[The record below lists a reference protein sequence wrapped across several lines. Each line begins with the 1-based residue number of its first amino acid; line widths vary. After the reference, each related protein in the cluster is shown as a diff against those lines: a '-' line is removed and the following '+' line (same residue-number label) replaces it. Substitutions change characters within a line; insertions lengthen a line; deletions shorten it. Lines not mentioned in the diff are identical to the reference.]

1 MDYSRIYNELIEK
14 RKKEIL
20 SKENCDYFEIHHIKP
35 RSIYPDLVDDKENLV
50 ALTAKE
56 HYFAH
61 HLLKEIYK
69 KQYGDNSDEYWRLFN
84 AFWLMSH
91 AKRYTFISAQ
101 RYEALRKEINDFWS
115 DKNKTKEI
123 RLKMS
128 KAKKGKPSP
137 KKGIPLTEEQKEKL
151 RLANL
156 GKKQSEETKR
166 KRIET
171 RIKNGNN
178 KLSEEHKQLLRQSRL
193 GKKLSEE
200 TKERIRQKKLGFR
213 HTEETKQ
220 KISKNNARNQLG
232 KPLSEETKKKI
243 SECKKGDNNPHF
255 GKKWMFNPNT
265 NHRICVREDEI
276 QKYIEDGYLRG
287 KNGKGGKSHHKKK
300 YRTNV

>member
-1 MDYSRIYNELIEK
+1 MDYLRIYNGLIEK
-14 RKKEIL
+14 RKREVL
-20 SKENCDYFEIHHIKP
+20 TEENCDYFEIHHIKP
-35 RSIYPDLVDDKENLV
+35 RSIYPDLVNDKENLI
-50 ALTAKE
+50 ALTPKE

-69 KQYGDNSDEYWRLFN
+69 KQYGDDSDEYWKLFN

-137 KKGIPLTEEQKEKL
+137 KKGIPLSEEHKEKL
-151 RLANL
+151 RLINLGKKHSPETIEKIRQANL
-156 GKKQSEETKR
+156 GKQ
-166 KRIET
+166 
-171 RIKNGNN
+171 
-178 KLSEEHKQLLRQSRL
+178 LSEEHKQILIQSRL
-193 GKKLSEE
+193 GSKHTEE

-220 KISKNNARNQLG
+220 KISKNNARTQLG
-232 KPLSEETKKKI
+232 KPHSEETKKKI
-243 SECKKGDNNPHF
+243 SENKKGDNNPHF

-276 QKYIEDGYLRG
+276 QKYMEDGYLRG
-287 KNGKGGKSHHKKK
+287 KNGKGGKSHDKK
-300 YRTNV
+300 YRTTVK

>member
-243 SECKKGDNNPHF
+243 SERKKGDNNPHF

-276 QKYIEDGYLRG
+276 QKYIEDGYFRG
-287 KNGKGGKSHHKKK
+287 KNGKGGKSHHKK

>member
-1 MDYSRIYNELIEK
+1 MDYLRIYNELIEK

-50 ALTAKE
+50 TLTAKE

-69 KQYGDNSDEYWRLFN
+69 KQYGDDSDEYWRLFN

-91 AKRYTFISAQ
+91 TKRYIFISAQ

-137 KKGIPLTEEQKEKL
+137 KKGIPLSEEQKEKL

-178 KLSEEHKQLLRQSRL
+178 KLSEEHKQILIQSRL
-193 GKKLSEE
+193 GAKHTEE
-200 TKERIRQKKLGFR
+200 TKELIRQKKLGFR

-243 SECKKGDNNPHF
+243 SEAKKGDNNPHF

-265 NHRICVREDEI
+265 KHRICVKEDEI

-287 KNGKGGKSHHKKK
+287 KNGKGGKCH
-300 YRTNV
+300 Y

>member
-1 MDYSRIYNELIEK
+1 MDYLRIYNELIEK

-35 RSIYPDLVDDKENLV
+35 RSIYPDLVNDKENLV

-69 KQYGDNSDEYWRLFN
+69 KQYGDNSDEYWKLFN

-101 RYEALRKEINDFWS
+101 RYDALRKEINDFWS

-137 KKGIPLTEEQKEKL
+137 KKGIPLSEEHKEKL
-151 RLANL
+151 RLINLGKKHSPETIEKIRQANL
-156 GKKQSEETKR
+156 GKQ
-166 KRIET
+166 
-171 RIKNGNN
+171 
-178 KLSEEHKQLLRQSRL
+178 LSEEHKQILIESRL
-193 GKKLSEE
+193 GSKHTEE

-220 KISKNNARNQLG
+220 KISKNNARTQLG
-232 KPLSEETKKKI
+232 KPHSEETKRKI
-243 SECKKGDNNPHF
+243 SENKKGDNNPHF

-287 KNGKGGKSHHKKK
+287 KNGKGGNSHDKNIELM
-300 YRTNV
+300 YN

>member
-1 MDYSRIYNELIEK
+1 MDYLRIYNELIEK

-101 RYEALRKEINDFWS
+101 RYEALRKEITDFWS
-115 DKNKTKEI
+115 DENKTKEI

-137 KKGIPLTEEQKEKL
+137 KKGIPLSEEHKEKL
-151 RLANL
+151 RLINL
-156 GKKQSEETKR
+156 GKKHSPETIEKIRQSNLGKQ
-166 KRIET
+166 
-171 RIKNGNN
+171 
-178 KLSEEHKQLLRQSRL
+178 LSEEHKQILIQSRL
-193 GKKLSEE
+193 GSKHTEE

-243 SECKKGDNNPHF
+243 SERKKGDNNPHF

-287 KNGKGGKSHHKKK
+287 KNGKGGKSHDKK
-300 YRTNV
+300 YRTNI

>member
-1 MDYSRIYNELIEK
+1 MDYLRIYNGLIEK
-14 RKKEIL
+14 RKREVL
-20 SKENCDYFEIHHIKP
+20 AEENCDYFEIHHIKP
-35 RSIYPDLVDDKENLV
+35 RSIYPDLVNDKENLI
-50 ALTAKE
+50 ALTPKE

-69 KQYGDNSDEYWRLFN
+69 KQYGDDSDEYWKLFN

-115 DKNKTKEI
+115 DNNKTKEI

-137 KKGIPLTEEQKEKL
+137 KKGIPLSEEHKEKL
-151 RLANL
+151 RLINLGKKHSPETIEKIRQANL
-156 GKKQSEETKR
+156 GKQ
-166 KRIET
+166 
-171 RIKNGNN
+171 
-178 KLSEEHKQLLRQSRL
+178 LSEEHKQILIQSRL
-193 GKKLSEE
+193 GSKHTEE

-243 SECKKGDNNPHF
+243 SENKRGDNNPHF

-276 QKYIEDGYLRG
+276 QKYIEDGYFRG
-287 KNGKGGKSHHKKK
+287 KNGKGGKSHDKK

>member
-1 MDYSRIYNELIEK
+1 MDYLRIYNRLIEK
-14 RKKEIL
+14 RKREVL
-20 SKENCDYFEIHHIKP
+20 TKENYDYFEIHHIKP
-35 RSIYPDLVDDKENLV
+35 RSIYPDLVNDKENLI
-50 ALTAKE
+50 ALTPKE

-69 KQYGDNSDEYWRLFN
+69 KQYGDDSDEYWKLFN

-137 KKGIPLTEEQKEKL
+137 KKGIPLSEEHKEKL
-151 RLANL
+151 RLARLGKKLSPETIEKIRQGNL
-156 GKKQSEETKR
+156 GKQ
-166 KRIET
+166 
-171 RIKNGNN
+171 
-178 KLSEEHKQLLRQSRL
+178 LSEEHKQILIQSRL
-193 GKKLSEE
+193 GSKHTEE
-200 TKERIRQKKLGFR
+200 TKERIRQKKVGFR

-243 SECKKGDNNPHF
+243 SENKKGDNNPHF

-265 NHRICVREDEI
+265 NHRVCVREDEI
-276 QKYIEDGYLRG
+276 QKYIEDGYIRG
-287 KNGKGGKSHHKKK
+287 KNGKGGKSHDKK

>member
-1 MDYSRIYNELIEK
+1 MDYLRIYNGLIEK
-14 RKKEIL
+14 RKREVL
-20 SKENCDYFEIHHIKP
+20 TEENCDYFEIHHIKP
-35 RSIYPDLVDDKENLV
+35 RSIYPDLVNDKENLI
-50 ALTAKE
+50 ALTPKE

-69 KQYGDNSDEYWRLFN
+69 KQYGDDSDEYWKLFN

-137 KKGIPLTEEQKEKL
+137 KKGIPLSEEHKEKL
-151 RLANL
+151 RLINLGKKHSPETIEKIRQANL
-156 GKKQSEETKR
+156 GKQ
-166 KRIET
+166 
-171 RIKNGNN
+171 
-178 KLSEEHKQLLRQSRL
+178 LSEEHKQILIQSRL
-193 GKKLSEE
+193 GSKHTEE

-243 SECKKGDNNPHF
+243 SENKKGDNNPHF

-287 KNGKGGKSHHKKK
+287 KNGKGGKSHDKK
-300 YRTNV
+300 YRTIA

>member
-1 MDYSRIYNELIEK
+1 MDYLRIYNELIEK

-35 RSIYPDLVDDKENLV
+35 RSIYPYLVNDKENLV

-137 KKGIPLTEEQKEKL
+137 KKGIPLSEEQKEKL

-166 KRIET
+166 KRLET

-178 KLSEEHKQLLRQSRL
+178 KLSEEHKQILRQSRL
-193 GKKLSEE
+193 GSKHTEE

-220 KISKNNARNQLG
+220 KISKNNARNRLG

-243 SECKKGDNNPHF
+243 SENKKGDNNPHF
-255 GKKWMFNPNT
+255 GKKWIFNPNT
-265 NHRICVREDEI
+265 NHRICVREDEM
-276 QKYIEDGYLRG
+276 QKYIEDGYLG
-287 KNGKGGKSHHKKK
+287 GINGKGGKTHDKKIQ
-300 YRTNV
+300 N

>member
-1 MDYSRIYNELIEK
+1 MDYLKIYNGLIEK
-14 RKKEIL
+14 RKKEVL
-20 SKENCDYFEIHHIKP
+20 SEENCDYFEVHHIKP
-35 RSIYPDLVDDKENLV
+35 RSIYPDLVNDKENLI
-50 ALTAKE
+50 ALTPKE

-69 KQYGDNSDEYWRLFN
+69 KQYGDDSDEYWKLFN

-137 KKGIPLTEEQKEKL
+137 KKGIPLSEEHKEKL
-151 RLANL
+151 RLINL
-156 GKKQSEETKR
+156 GKKHSPET
-166 KRIET
+166 IEKI
-171 RIKNGNN
+171 RQANVGKQ
-178 KLSEEHKQLLRQSRL
+178 LSEEHKQILIQSRL
-193 GKKLSEE
+193 GSKHTEE
-200 TKERIRQKKLGFR
+200 TKEKIRQKKLGFR

-243 SECKKGDNNPHF
+243 SENKKGDNNPHF

-287 KNGKGGKSHHKKK
+287 KNGKGGNSHDKK
-300 YRTNV
+300 YRTNA

>member
-1 MDYSRIYNELIEK
+1 MDYSRIYNDLIEK

-101 RYEALRKEINDFWS
+101 KYEALRKEINDFWS

-151 RLANL
+151 RLVNL

-243 SECKKGDNNPHF
+243 SERKKGDNNPHF

-287 KNGKGGKSHHKKK
+287 KNGKGGKSHHKKI
-300 YRTNV
+300 

>member
-1 MDYSRIYNELIEK
+1 MDYLRIYNGLIEK
-14 RKKEIL
+14 RKKEVL
-20 SKENCDYFEIHHIKP
+20 TEENCDYFETHHIKP
-35 RSIYPDLVDDKENLV
+35 RSIYPDLVNDKENLI
-50 ALTAKE
+50 ALTPKE

-69 KQYGDNSDEYWRLFN
+69 KQYGDDSDEYWKLFN

-137 KKGIPLTEEQKEKL
+137 KKGIPLSEEHKEKL
-151 RLANL
+151 RQINLGKKHSPETIEKIRQANL
-156 GKKQSEETKR
+156 GKQ
-166 KRIET
+166 
-171 RIKNGNN
+171 
-178 KLSEEHKQLLRQSRL
+178 LSEEHKQILIQSRL
-193 GKKLSEE
+193 GSKHTEE

-232 KPLSEETKKKI
+232 KPHSEETKKKI
-243 SECKKGDNNPHF
+243 SENKKGDNNPHF

-287 KNGKGGKSHHKKK
+287 KNGKGGNSHDKK